1 MAQAPEIPARRVV
14 NAAGKSEW
22 RIGRR
27 GLKVVEEL
35 AERGVAVATIAKA
48 LRMGKDAFMGC
59 RQRQPEVQEA
69 LDRGRA
75 KEHDKLVAKLHEL
88 AMEGNVTAV
97 IFALKARH
105 AYREG
110 EAPEGG
116 GTNVQV
122 NINLPSAMTP
132 EEYQRMV
139 DVTPGGEIFR
149 V

>member
-1 MAQAPEIPARRVV
+1 MSALT
-14 NAAGKSEW
+14 SE
-22 RIGRR
+22 
-27 GLKVVEEL
+27 
-35 AERGVAVATIAKA
+35 
-48 LRMGKDAFMGC
+48 
-59 RQRQPEVQEA
+59 PEVQEA

-75 KEHDKLVAKLHEL
+75 KEHDPLVAKLHEL

-97 IFALKARH
+97 IFALMARH

-116 GTNVQV
+116 STNVQV

-139 DVTPGGEIFR
+139 DVTPR
-149 V
+149 NK

>member
-1 MAQAPEIPARRVV
+1 M
-14 NAAGKSEW
+14 S
-22 RIGRR
+22 
-27 GLKVVEEL
+27 
-35 AERGVAVATIAKA
+35 A
-48 LRMGKDAFMGC
+48 LPN
-59 RQRQPEVQEA
+59 QPEVQEA

-110 EAPEGG
+110 EAPEDGS
-116 GTNVQV
+116 TNVQV

-139 DVTPGGEIFR
+139 DVTPRDGNE
-149 V
+149 

>member
-1 MAQAPEIPARRVV
+1 MEQAPEIPARRVV

-22 RIGRR
+22 RVGRR

-75 KEHDKLVAKLHEL
+75 NEHDKLVAELHEL

-116 GTNVQV
+116 STNVQV

-139 DVTPGGEIFR
+139 DVTPGGR
-149 V
+149 RDAL

>member
-1 MAQAPEIPARRVV
+1 MEQAPEIPARRVV

-75 KEHDKLVAKLHEL
+75 KEHDRLVAKLYEL

-97 IFALKARH
+97 IFALKARP

-116 GTNVQV
+116 STNVQV

-132 EEYQRMV
+132 EEYKRMV
-139 DVTPGGEIFR
+139 GVTPGG
-149 V
+149 

>member
-1 MAQAPEIPARRVV
+1 MRTFLPFEHM
-14 NAAGKSEW
+14 S
-22 RIGRR
+22 
-27 GLKVVEEL
+27 
-35 AERGVAVATIAKA
+35 A
-48 LRMGKDAFMGC
+48 LTN
-59 RQRQPEVQEA
+59 QSEVQEG

-116 GTNVQV
+116 ITNVQV
-122 NINLPSAMTP
+122 NINLPSAMAP

-139 DVTPGGEIFR
+139 DMTPGDH
-149 V
+149 